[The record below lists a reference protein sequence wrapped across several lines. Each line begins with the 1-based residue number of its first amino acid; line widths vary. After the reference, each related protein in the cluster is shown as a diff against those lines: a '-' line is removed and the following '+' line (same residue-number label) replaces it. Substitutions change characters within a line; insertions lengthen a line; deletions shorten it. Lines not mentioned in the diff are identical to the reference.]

1 MSSGAERTQV
11 SLLPDGRLHLHDGPI
26 DLILEADGSPVAVK
40 AAYQE
45 ATQRF
50 TSVLDELCT
59 ELPALRLPSRSTS
72 RIFRSPVARRME
84 QSVARYADHMFIT
97 PMAAVAGSVADE
109 ILSCVRKAVDQG
121 LTRLSVNNGGD
132 IALWLAEGEAM
143 NIALVNRPDQ
153 PSIFARTRIR
163 SDDLIGGI
171 ATSGAP
177 GRSFSLGIADAVTVL
192 ARTAAEAD
200 AAATVIANAVDCP
213 DDPRVHRAA
222 ARTLQPDSDLGDL
235 LVTRHVEPLDKTSI
249 AAALSKGVVVAEDLL
264 HRDLIAGAALHLQGE
279 TRVAAPHGLVLP
291 SEPGSRME
299 YSHA

>member
-26 DLILEADGSPVAVK
+26 DLILEADGSPAAVK

-59 ELPALRLPSRSTS
+59 ELTALRLPSRSTS
-72 RIFRSPVARRME
+72 RIFQSPVARRME
-84 QSVARYADHMFIT
+84 QSATRYADHMFIT

-213 DDPRVHRAA
+213 DDPRVHRAV